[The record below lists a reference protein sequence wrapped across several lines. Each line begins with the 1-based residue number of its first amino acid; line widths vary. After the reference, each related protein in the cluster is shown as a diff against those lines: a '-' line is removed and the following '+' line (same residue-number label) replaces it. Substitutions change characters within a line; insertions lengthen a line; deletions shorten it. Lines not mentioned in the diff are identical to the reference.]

1 MAGLQGKRILLGVTG
16 SISAYKAAEWTRV
29 LVKEEAL
36 VQVILTEAAE
46 RFVPALTFAA
56 LSGTS
61 VHRDMFADN
70 PEALMAHIN
79 LSREADAL
87 VIAPASAQT
96 IARLAAGMAD
106 NLLSTV
112 VLAARIPVLVCPAMN
127 AAMYHHPATQ
137 KNIRRLRQFGYRV
150 LQPGSGELACGEVGD
165 GRLPEWDDAR
175 EALLSIFA
183 PSDLRGLKVLVTAG
197 PTREAID
204 PVRYLSNRSSGKMG
218 FALARTA
225 MRRGASVTL
234 VAGPVSLSD
243 PPGMEVIRVQSA
255 REMAECVFAR
265 AEQSRVIVKAAAVAD
280 FMVDAPAEHKVKK
293 SDDGLQLDLVK
304 NIDILAELGSRKKA
318 RQILVGF
325 AAESR
330 DHQQEGMRKLQ
341 EKNLD
346 LIVVNDIL
354 GSQSGF
360 DVDTNQ
366 VTLIDRNGSHEVPLM
381 SKEDTADQ
389 IWDAVRAMLAA
400 GDGSPFS

>member
-16 SISAYKAAEWTRV
+16 SISAYKAAEWTRA
-29 LVKEEAL
+29 LVKEEAQ

-56 LSGTS
+56 LAGTP
-61 VHRDMFADN
+61 VHRDMFAEA

-96 IARLAAGMAD
+96 IARLSAGMAG
-106 NLLSTV
+106 NLLSAV

-127 AAMYHHPATQ
+127 TAMYHHPATQ

-183 PSDLRGLKVLVTAG
+183 PSDLRGLKILITAG
-197 PTREAID
+197 ATREAID

-225 MRRGASVTL
+225 MRRGATVTL
-234 VAGPVSLSD
+234 VAGPVSLPD
-243 PPGMEVIRVQSA
+243 PPGVEVIRVQNA

-280 FMVDAPAEHKVKK
+280 FTVAAPAEHKIKK
-293 SDDGLQLDLVK
+293 SGDGLQLDLVK
-304 NIDILAELGSRKKA
+304 NIDILAELGNRKKA

-366 VTLIDRNGSHEVPLM
+366 VTLIDRNGSREVALR

-389 IWDAVRAMLAA
+389 IWDAVRVILAA
-400 GDGSPFS
+400 GEDGQPS